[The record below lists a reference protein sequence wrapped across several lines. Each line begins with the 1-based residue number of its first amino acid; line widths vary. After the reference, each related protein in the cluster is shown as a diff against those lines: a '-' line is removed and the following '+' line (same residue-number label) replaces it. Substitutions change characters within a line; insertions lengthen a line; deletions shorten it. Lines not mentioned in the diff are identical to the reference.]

1 MSIVILVGGSC
12 EQGNAEHRYL
22 VTQFI
27 DHFGD
32 KVSQIITTRPA
43 ARPLHTRIKR
53 LIKRGNYIE
62 RIQRARYKG
71 GYGPAA
77 HDVQKLLLPEE
88 SVAQMPGGDRVSVVS
103 SHNSE
108 ACNTLIRS
116 KRPSV
121 IVVYGTAI
129 LHAPLFD
136 IASDVTLNMHTGLS
150 PYYRGDSTLFW
161 PVYYN
166 DPEHMGVTIHK
177 LVASVDGG
185 DIAATATVSYEQGDT
200 EAHLFSKAVKT
211 GTQLYLAAVEQALA
225 GTLSYT
231 AQDLSIGREFSW
243 RHRTVASEH
252 QVLSQLSKW
261 NSTGTR
267 SKKC

>member
-22 VTQFI
+22 VSQFL

-43 ARPLHTRIKR
+43 VRPLQTRIKR
-53 LIKRGNYIE
+53 AIKRGNYVE

-71 GYGPAA
+71 GYGPDAVE
-77 HDVQKLLLPEE
+77 VQKLLLPDE
-88 SVAQMPGGDRVSVVS
+88 SVAEMPGGERVTVVP

-108 ACNTLIRS
+108 ACITLIKS
-116 KRPSV
+116 MRPSV

-129 LHAPLFD
+129 LHAPIFD
-136 IASDVTLNMHTGLS
+136 LASQATLNMHTGLS

-161 PVYYN
+161 PVYFN
-166 DPEHMGVTIHK
+166 DPERLGVTIHK

-185 DIAATATVSYEQGDT
+185 EIAATATVPYEPGDT

-211 GTQLYLAAVEQALA
+211 GTQLYLTAVEQALA
-225 GTLSYT
+225 GTLIYT
-231 AQDLSIGREFSW
+231 AQDLSMGQEFSW

-252 QVLSQLSKW
+252 KVLSQLSQW
-261 NSTGTR
+261 NSTGTP
-267 SKKC
+267 S